1 MAEFKFSNK
10 LMEEHFNENYM
21 ESEKFPTGVFSRKI
35 NEKIG
40 FSKDWTYDISTVGKF
55 QIHGVTQNRTLTGK
69 MTIKN
74 GLPSLIC
81 TFDVKLA
88 DHKIDI
94 STIVVAKIAEIIE
107 VKVSW

>member
-1 MAEFKFSNK
+1 
-10 LMEEHFNENYM
+10 
-21 ESEKFPTGVFSRKI
+21 
-35 NEKIG
+35 
-40 FSKDWTYDISTVGKF
+40 
-55 QIHGVTQNRTLTGK
+55 

-107 VKVSW
+107 VKVSWYLRKYKERVHLNSCRNEDLPIITHHGFNYILFK